1 MSEDAELEVLL
12 SLDGQSYEAAASL
25 NN

>member
-1 MSEDAELEVLL
+1 MVDVHHATVEI
-12 SLDGQSYEAAASL
+12 DGKAYEAAASL

>member
-1 MSEDAELEVLL
+1 MVDVHRTTVEI
-12 SLDGQSYEAAASL
+12 DGQSYEAAASL

>member
-1 MSEDAELEVLL
+1 MVDVHRTTVEI
-12 SLDGQSYEAAASL
+12 DGQSYEASASL